1 MINGSVVRK
10 IIELDDGF
18 SVAMLHY
25 WRVNHDFYQ
34 FGVKSTGRNI
44 KRPAN
49 LGQCKSN
56 HFSSWFHEKQIML
69 CLSQN
74 GSLTLPSWPL
84 KYRGKWYQWI
94 QRSPMFIT
102 YNQTN
107 PFWLTKTHFQ
117 HVRILPG
124 SPSPSKK
131 ITMHQSLQGW
141 TNSHCWFHRLAQRC
155 EPRPGDET
163 AWLGETCWEKPAV
176 PGLVIQKANWK
187 MAHRNSW
194 FTELKH
200 SDFPVRYVSLQR
212 VTYDQ
217 ANPDVDW
224 CLLYQIIRM

>member
-117 HVRILPG
+117 HVRILPW
-124 SPSPSKK
+124 SPSRSKK
-131 ITMHQSLQGW
+131 SPCI
-141 TNSHCWFHRLAQRC
+141 NHCRVEQIATVGSIVLRSDASQDLAMRRL
-155 EPRPGDET
+155 GS
-163 AWLGETCWEKPAV
+163 EKPAGRNEV
-176 PGLVIQKANWK
+176 PGLVNIQKANWK

-200 SDFPVRYVSLQR
+200 SDFPVRYISLPR